1 MKKLFLLLCMCIL
14 SISCDVDN
22 SDLINETASEEAA
35 SQTLS
40 RDPGDIDY
48 IEVPIGPEDGG
59 TPIGGGGGGGG
70 GCSGTNFAVAGNCTD
85 GGFNGW
91 GYWGGYCIKANV
103 SGTYANGRITNLTF
117 TLSGNNF
124 PAIVNRTIS
133 YSQNKIHI
141 YFNFTYKE
149 SIMVDTDNGPTFQY
163 ITLVGHRTIVIDPCL
178 KTISF

>member
-1 MKKLFLLLCMCIL
+1 MCIL
-14 SISCDVDN
+14 SMSCEVDN
-22 SDLINETASEEAA
+22 SDLIDGTVQNGTAQDETA

-40 RDPGDIDY
+40 RGPGDIDY

-70 GCSGTNFAVAGNCTD
+70 GTCAGTNFAVAGTCTD

-91 GYWGGYCIKANV
+91 GYWGGYCIRANV

-117 TLSGNNF
+117 TLSGNNY

-141 YFNFTYKE
+141 NFNFTYKE
-149 SIMVDTDNGPTFQY
+149 LTMVDNGNGPTFQY
-163 ITLVGHRTIVIDPCL
+163 ITLIGNRTIVIDPCL